1 VNQRLPEVGDKRD
14 LTEVTVG
21 NKTVER
27 KEKTTESWS
36 P

>member
-1 VNQRLPEVGDKRD
+1 VGDKRD

-27 KEKTTESWS
+27 KEKNNTELVSLMTKL
-36 P
+36 